1 MIIGLTGR
9 NASGKGTVAEY
20 FLARGFQYQS
30 LSDAI
35 REHLRGQGLEPTRDH
50 MIAAGRSLRAEGGAG
65 VLAVRTL
72 ERIPHGTD
80 AVVDSIRNPA
90 EVEVL
95 RQRPDFVLLEVTAD
109 RSVRYARLSE
119 RARAG
124 DATSYAEFVRQEEA
138 ELHSGD
144 VSAQQLNA
152 TAAMA
157 DVAVRNDG
165 DVEALHAELDELT
178 ERLRQ
183 VLAVGLFPRGKAA
196 RGALGG
202 R

>member
-20 FLARGFQYQS
+20 FQARGFHYQS

-35 REHLRGQGLEPTRDH
+35 REHLRDQGLETTRDN
-50 MIAAGRSLRAEGGAG
+50 MIAAGRSLRVQGGAG
-65 VLAVRTL
+65 VLASRTL
-72 ERIPHGTD
+72 EHIAPGQD
-80 AVVDSIRNPA
+80 AIIDSIRNPA

-95 RQRPDFVLLEVTAD
+95 RSRPDFVLLEVRAD
-109 RSVRYARLSE
+109 RHVRYARLSE

-124 DATSYAEFVRQEEA
+124 DATSFDEFVRQEEA
-138 ELHSGD
+138 ELHSGE

-157 DVAVRNDG
+157 DVAVDND
-165 DVEALHAELDELT
+165 DNVAALIRELDALT
-178 ERLRQ
+178 ERLRAILSQ
-183 VLAVGLFPRGKAA
+183 GPYLRAA
-196 RGALGG
+196 G
-202 R
+202 

>member
-20 FLARGFQYQS
+20 FQARGFQYQS

-35 REHLRGQGLEPTRDH
+35 RVHLREQGLEPTRDH
-50 MIAAGRSLRAEGGAG
+50 MIAAGRALRVQGGPG
-65 VLAVRTL
+65 VLASRTL
-72 ERIPHGTD
+72 EHIAPGTD
-80 AVVDSIRNPA
+80 AIVDSIRNPA

-95 RQRPDFVLLEVTAD
+95 RSRPDFVLLDVRAD
-109 RSVRYARLSE
+109 RHVRYARLSE

-124 DATSYAEFVRQEEA
+124 DATSFEEFVRQEEA

-144 VSAQQLNA
+144 VSAQQLIA

-157 DVAVRNDG
+157 DVTVDNDG
-165 DVEALHAELDELT
+165 DVAALIRELDVLT
-178 ERLRQ
+178 DRLRAI
-183 VLAVGLFPRGKAA
+183 LAKGPYLRPAG
-196 RGALGG
+196 
-202 R
+202 

>member
-1 MIIGLTGR
+1 VIIGLTGR

-35 REHLRGQGLEPTRDH
+35 RVHLRSQGLEPTRDH
-50 MIAAGRSLRAEGGAG
+50 MIAAGRSLRAEGGPG
-65 VLAVRTL
+65 ILAVRTL
-72 ERIPHGTD
+72 ERIPAGTD

-90 EVEVL
+90 EVEAL

-109 RSVRYARLSE
+109 RHVRYARLSE

-124 DATSYAEFVRQEEA
+124 DATSYEEFVRQEEA

-144 VSAQQLNA
+144 ASAQQLNA

-157 DVAVRNDG
+157 DVAVQNDG
-165 DVEALHAELDELT
+165 DVEALHAELDALID
-178 ERLRQ
+178 RLRA
-183 VLAVGLFPRGKAA
+183 VLAAGRFPRPGSAFDV
-196 RGALGG
+196 G
-202 R
+202 